1 MEAGRGNGERDN
13 VGGPGVFLLSPC
25 GPGVF
30 LLSPC
35 GSGSRSQLF
44 RHSRVVQIGTTF
56 LDGILTVLI

>member
-13 VGGPGVFLLSPC
+13 VGGR